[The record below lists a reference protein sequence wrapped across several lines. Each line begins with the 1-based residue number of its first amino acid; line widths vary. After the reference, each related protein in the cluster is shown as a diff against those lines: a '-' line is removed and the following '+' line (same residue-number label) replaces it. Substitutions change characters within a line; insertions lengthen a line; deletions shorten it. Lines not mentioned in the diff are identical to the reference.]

1 MRVATIITTRP
12 EEVAGGI
19 LAELERGVTDWTGKG
34 MYSGLEKHVLL
45 CAVSRAEIV
54 PLKAIIHDA
63 DPQAFVIIGQAQ
75 EVLGEGF
82 RPLRETM

>member
-1 MRVATIITTRP
+1 
-12 EEVAGGI
+12 
-19 LAELERGVTDWTGKG
+19 
-34 MYSGLEKHVLL
+34 MYKRQEHVLL

-54 PLKAIIHDA
+54 QLKALIHEA

-82 RPLRETM
+82 RPLRETT